1 MCRRYRCLECTST
14 CMLYWCVFRT
24 LSPRPHAGEHAYTYG
39 LFTQHVCFPLAVS
52 SLAGMLLRLHEALSN
67 IIWLQHWVPLHK
79 IHATSGKL
87 LWPMQANQSM
97 NYISHLILP
106 FKKKAMFWEGMW
118 EAVCFPFCDRQFCGR
133 KMESQ
138 RYLCY
143 YWIPN
148 GCILFLLICLIP
160 GKSVIHCAI
169 DGDVI
174 EKSLCHWFENCVTL
188 SVFYLLAASV

>member
-24 LSPRPHAGEHAYTYG
+24 LSPTPHAGEHAYTYG
-39 LFTQHVCFPLAVS
+39 LFTQHVCFPPAVS

-148 GCILFLLICLIP
+148 GCILFLLICLIQ

-174 EKSLCHWFENCVTL
+174 EKSLRHWFENCITL